1 MASLVEGES
10 ATLLKWINNFK
21 LDISGVVH
29 VGAHLVQERDFYKN
43 QKCEPVLWVE
53 AIPEIATKA
62 SRLLAKYKDQTVVN
76 ATLWSSV
83 GKELEL
89 NVTSGEAASSSLFD
103 LYQHKSVHPDVVV
116 DRKLIVTTETLD
128 RLIANSSL
136 YNTLVLDTQGV
147 ELDIM
152 KGGSS
157 VLSNFNQI
165 ICELSIREL
174 YKMAPKMKLVQEF
187 LEKAGFELVALDL
200 NRTVGWG
207 DGLFL
212 KKEIADTLPKE
223 LIENHM
229 VIAGNRFTLG
239 TLVRSVLIKVK
250 LYNLIVFLTGK
261 R

>member
-1 MASLVEGES
+1 LASLVEGES
-10 ATLLKWINNFK
+10 ATLLKWLNDFN
-21 LDISGVVH
+21 LVISGVVH

-43 QKCEPVLWVE
+43 QKCEPILWVE
-53 AIPEIATKA
+53 AIPEIAKKA
-62 SRLLAKYKDQTVVN
+62 SYLLANYKNQTIVN
-76 ATLWSSV
+76 ATLWSSA
-83 GKELEL
+83 GKKLEL
-89 NVTSGEAASSSLFD
+89 NVTSGEASSSSLFD
-103 LYQHKSVHPDVVV
+103 LHQHKSVHPDVVIE
-116 DRKLIVTTETLD
+116 RKLTVTTETLD
-128 RLIANSSL
+128 RLIKDSSPF
-136 YNTLVLDTQGV
+136 NTLVLDTQGA

-157 VLSNFNQI
+157 VLSNFDQI

-174 YKMAPKMKLVQEF
+174 YKTAPKMELVQEF
-187 LEKAGFELVALDL
+187 LEKAGFKLVALDL

-212 KKEIADTLPKE
+212 KKEFADTLPKE